1 MNFIIHWFIATLA
14 IIISA
19 YLLPGTQI
27 DNFFA
32 AVVTALV
39 LGLINA
45 FIRPFLILLTLP
57 INILTLGFFTL
68 VINASLIMLTQEIV
82 PGFHV
87 GGFLQAFLFSV
98 VLSIINFSLSWIE
111 KEEL

>member
-1 MNFIIHWFIATLA
+1 MNFVIHWFIATLA

-19 YLLPGTQI
+19 YLLPGAQI

-45 FIRPFLILLTLP
+45 FIKPFLILFTLP
-57 INILTLGFFTL
+57 INILTLGLFTL
-68 VINASLIMLTQEIV
+68 VINASLIMLTQAIV
-82 PGFHV
+82 RGFHV
-87 GGFLQAFLFSV
+87 GGFWHALLFSV
-98 VLSIINFSLSWIE
+98 VLSIINFALSQIE
-111 KEEL
+111 KEQP